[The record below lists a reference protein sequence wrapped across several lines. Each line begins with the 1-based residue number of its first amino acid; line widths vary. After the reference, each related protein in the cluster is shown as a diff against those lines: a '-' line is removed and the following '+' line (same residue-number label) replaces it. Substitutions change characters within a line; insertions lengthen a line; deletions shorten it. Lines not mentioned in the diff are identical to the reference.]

1 MTNLIHIYTNND
13 VSRWNVQYLKLKN
26 IILYSDLTDFESIE
40 SSNKL
45 AVFQMPYPFLDPK
58 EFHHILNRA
67 VKISKLVVVL
77 VSELHDTT
85 VDFCR
90 LHPHPEIRYFLC
102 GHIENFS
109 SSQWMD
115 WFIGT
120 AHFYK
125 HNENKVLDRLVPHQP
140 KPKVFDILLGQNR
153 QHRDIIYNYINTN
166 NLNDRVIMTYKN
178 HTPRLTLGENS
189 DTWIWE
195 DEGLEIIDTDLKW
208 TVSQVRYYGQQMSL
222 SQVVPINIYNQT
234 AYSVVAETNF
244 SSNFVFHTE
253 KIVKPILARRMF
265 IVFGGRYYLKNLQ
278 RLGFKT
284 FDGILDESYDYESD
298 YQIRG
303 RLICEQINHIITQDQ
318 QMILDKIKPIVD
330 YNYDVLMQT
339 AWGDDFFK
347 ELQAVLLEHVERN

>member
-1 MTNLIHIYTNND
+1 MTKFIHIYDNDD

-26 IILYSDLTDFESIE
+26 VVLYSDLTEFEAIE
-40 SSNKL
+40 SSDKIS
-45 AVFQMPYPFLDPK
+45 VFQLPYPFSDPK
-58 EFHHILNRA
+58 EFDHLLNRA

-85 VDFCR
+85 VDFCS
-90 LHPHPEIRYFLC
+90 LHPHPKVKYFLC
-102 GHIENFS
+102 GYIENFS

-115 WFIGT
+115 WFSGT
-120 AHFYK
+120 THFYK
-125 HNENKVLDRLVPHQP
+125 HNKHKVLDRLVPFQS

-153 QHRDIIYNYINTN
+153 RHRDIIYNYINTN
-166 NLNDRVIMTYKN
+166 NLNDHVILTYKN
-178 HTPRLTLGENS
+178 HTPKLTFGENS

-284 FDGILDESYDYESD
+284 FDGIIDESYDNEID

-303 RLICEQINHIITQDQ
+303 RMICEQIQYLINQPQ
-318 QMILDKIKPIVD
+318 EEILDKIKPIVEH
-330 YNYDVLMQT
+330 N
-339 AWGDDFFK
+339 K
-347 ELQAVLLEHVERN
+347 EVMLETDWLGNFSRELRAVLLSHIN